1 MNALLERI
9 VFLGMLGGL
18 TLSLSSPA
26 AARIGVTT
34 ATDGSVSVRQG
45 SDLQSGQTVTTATDG
60 RVHLMFVDGSAVT
73 VGPGSALTIESYAFD
88 PSTKSGQMTLVLDEG
103 TVRFIG
109 GAISKKSD
117 VVIRTPAGTVGIRG
131 GISAVD
137 VHNGVTTAEF
147 LHGSAMRVTG
157 QGVTQTAT
165 RSGSLITLAAGAPPS
180 RPTVIAPG
188 QMVGFAPLERRQIAS
203 RPGTPATS
211 RSVDAAFA
219 ASDLGRQNSD
229 RLPQPAIAS
238 GMPATAPMP
247 AVTAQTQAAQ
257 FQQSVHLIP
266 SPAPAGFPST
276 IVTSPVSPSFPT
288 APPTPPMPPATTGG
302 GTLTVSGGTLT
313 LATGG
318 GGLNGG
324 AVILTGRAP

>member
-1 MNALLERI
+1 MSALFERI
-9 VFLGMLGGL
+9 VFLGTLGGL
-18 TLSLSSPA
+18 ALSLASPA
-26 AARIGVTT
+26 EARIGVTT

-45 SDLQSGQTVTTATDG
+45 GDLQSGQTVTTATDG

-73 VGPGSALTIESYAFD
+73 VGPGSTLTIESYAFD
-88 PSTKSGQMTLVLDEG
+88 PATKSGQMTLALDEG
-103 TVRFIG
+103 TVRFVG

-117 VVIRTPAGTVGIRG
+117 VVFRTPAGTVGIRG

-165 RSGSLITLAAGAPPS
+165 RSGSQITVATGASPS
-180 RPTVIAPG
+180 RPTVMAPG

-203 RPGTPATS
+203 RPGATATS
-211 RSVDAAFA
+211 GSIDAALA
-219 ASDLGRQNSD
+219 ATDLGRQNSD
-229 RLPQPAIAS
+229 RLPAPAVAS
-238 GMPATAPMP
+238 GMPSTTPLP

-257 FQQSVHLIP
+257 FQQSVHLLP

-276 IVTSPVSPSFPT
+276 IVASPVSPGFPT
-288 APPTPPMPPATTGG
+288 APPSPPAPSSAGTTGG
-302 GTLTVSGGTLT
+302 ATVTVTSGTITMVSGMTLNNAS
-313 LATGG
+313 L
-318 GGLNGG
+318 
-324 AVILTGRAP
+324 LTRAP

>member
-1 MNALLERI
+1 MRALFERI
-9 VFLGMLGGL
+9 VFLGILGGL
-18 TLSLSSPA
+18 ALSLAGPA

-34 ATDGSVSVRQG
+34 ASDGSVSVRQG
-45 SDLQSGQTVTTATDG
+45 GDLQTGQTVTTATDG

-73 VGPGSALTIESYAFD
+73 VGPSSALRIESYAFD

-103 TVRFIG
+103 TIRFVG

-117 VVIRTPAGTVGIRG
+117 VVVRTPAGTVGIRG

-165 RSGSLITLAAGAPPS
+165 RSGSQITLATGAPPS

-188 QMVGFAPLERRQIAS
+188 QMVGFAPLERRQLAS

-211 RSVDAAFA
+211 RSVDAALA
-219 ASDLGRQNSD
+219 AADLGRQNSD
-229 RLPQPAIAS
+229 RLPAPAITS
-238 GMPATAPMP
+238 GMPSTTPLP

-257 FQQSVHLIP
+257 FQQSVHPVP
-266 SPAPAGFPST
+266 SPVPAGFPST

-288 APPTPPMPPATTGG
+288 APPSPPAPAPSATTGG
-302 GTLTVSGGTLT
+302 AMVTLINGTTLSGGSL
-313 LATGG
+313 
-318 GGLNGG
+318 
-324 AVILTGRAP
+324 VIRAP

>member
-103 TVRFIG
+103 TVRFVG

-257 FQQSVHLIP
+257 FQPVHPL
-266 SPAPAGFPST
+266 PAPAPTAFPST
-276 IVTSPVSPSFPT
+276 IMTSPASPSFPT
-288 APPTPPMPPATTGG
+288 APPTPPTTPATAGG

-318 GGLNGG
+318 GRLNGG
-324 AVILTGRAP
+324 TLILTGPTP